1 MKKEEKTIFDSLCH
15 FEKKKNARTNKN
27 MRTSH
32 YYIFPK
38 ILVLETTEKSE
49 NVSVDAIFY
58 KFAGCKP
65 EASLR
70 VDCSTIF
77 IVCN

>member
-1 MKKEEKTIFDSLCH
+1 MSFWEKEKRQDYKKYENQPLLFI
-15 FEKKKNARTNKN
+15 
-27 MRTSH
+27 
-32 YYIFPK
+32 IPK
-38 ILVLETTEKSE
+38 VVVLETTEKSE

-77 IVCN
+77 IVWN